1 MLDNSD
7 DEENDESSSL
17 LPKKKAHQN
26 NLLEDRKS
34 PHPNYSNYVSLPDSG
49 HSTPTTDVNSKDEQ
63 IDSSNF
69 DTASET
75 HGFSFFALPRK
86 QKAILCSICM
96 ADFLSYLSLS
106 LLAPFFP
113 QEVSIM
119 MCTVGFFVVF
129 LGGWVGCFFFVEMA
143 QQSFFIIIFMKVK
156 CLKHTSEDKNFWQLS

>member
-129 LGGWVGCFFFVEMA
+129 LGGWVGWFF
-143 QQSFFIIIFMKVK
+143 
-156 CLKHTSEDKNFWQLS
+156 CC